1 MKEHKVLQA
10 LEALAENDRH
20 NGVPPIVEMRLI
32 QAFRARRPKR
42 TFPSWAAVCSIAAA
56 ASLLAVVTAQHR
68 PRHIPAPKP
77 SAEVGREERAAAA
90 AITETPKAAAHPMR
104 PIMPKRP
111 PNPTRIEEQNATRQE
126 QNATRQEQTATE
138 LFTDF
143 FPLMDPAPP
152 FNRGEILRVQV
163 PATAMRA
170 VGLPVG
176 DDHLADQIQAD
187 VLVGEEGLP
196 RAIRFVKF
204 EMK

>member
-1 MKEHKVLQA
+1 MNENKVLA
-10 LEALAENDRH
+10 GLEALAEKDRRK
-20 NGVPPIVEMRLI
+20 GVSPIVELHLL
-32 QAFRARRPKR
+32 QAFRTRRQKR
-42 TFPSWAAVCSIAAA
+42 AFPSWAAVCSIAAA
-56 ASLLAVVTAQHR
+56 AILTVVAVQDR
-68 PRHIPAPKP
+68 PRHIPGQAVNTAPATLAP
-77 SAEVGREERAAAA
+77 AATSTARKVA
-90 AITETPKAAAHPMR
+90 MR
-104 PIMPKRP
+104 PIMPKRTP
-111 PNPTRIEEQNATRQE
+111 KPIRIEAP
-126 QNATRQEQTATE
+126 TATE
-138 LFTDF
+138 MVTDF

-152 FNRGEILRVQV
+152 FDRGEILRVQV

>member
-1 MKEHKVLQA
+1 MKENRVLQG

-20 NGVPPIVEMRLI
+20 KGVPPIVELHLL
-32 QAFRARRPKR
+32 QAFRTRRQKR
-42 TFPSWAAVCSIAAA
+42 AFPSWAAVCAIAAA
-56 ASLLAVVTAQHR
+56 AILTVVTVQHR
-68 PRHIPAPKP
+68 PRHTPDRMVHAA
-77 SAEVGREERAAAA
+77 SAALATASSTTRAAT
-90 AITETPKAAAHPMR
+90 IETPKVAVR

-111 PNPTRIEEQNATRQE
+111 PKPKRVEEQNP
-126 QNATRQEQTATE
+126 TE
-138 LFTDF
+138 IVTDF

-152 FNRGEILRVQV
+152 FDRGEILRVQV

-176 DDHLADQIQAD
+176 EDHLADQVQAD

-204 EMK
+204 ELK